1 MTLDSAGASGAPL
14 PTLPSGTRVAAL
26 VSSYHGELCRKMLG
40 SARRTLE
47 ACGLASGNL
56 RVLEVPGAYELP
68 VVARRL
74 AGRKDVDAVLCFG
87 LVLRGST
94 DHDRYIS
101 NAVAT
106 RLVDASFETNTPV
119 LFGVLTPNTVEQAE
133 ERARLAEEGGLDKG
147 REVALAAVHV
157 LNALESAELDFNDLP
172 THAPGEDQ

>member
-1 MTLDSAGASGAPL
+1 MKSASSAAPL
-14 PTLPSGTRVAAL
+14 PSLPPGARVAAL

-47 ACGLASGNL
+47 ACGLAAGHL

-68 VVARRL
+68 IVARRL
-74 AGRKDVDAVLCFG
+74 AARDDVDAVLCFG

-106 RLVDASFETNTPV
+106 RLLDVSFETDTPV
-119 LFGVLTPNTVEQAE
+119 LFGVLTPNTVEQAK

-157 LNALESAELDFNDLP
+157 LNALQTAEQDFEQLP
-172 THAPGEDQ
+172 THAGGEDR

>member
-1 MTLDSAGASGAPL
+1 MTLDSADASGAQL
-14 PTLPSGTRVAAL
+14 PTLPPGARLAAL
-26 VSSYHGELCRKMLG
+26 VSSYHGELCRAMLG

-47 ACGLASGNL
+47 ACGLGVGHL

-74 AGRKDVDAVLCFG
+74 AAREDVDAVLCFG

-106 RLVDASFETNTPV
+106 RLLDASFETNTPV
-119 LFGVLTPNTVEQAE
+119 LFGVLTPNTVEQAQ

-147 REVALAAVHV
+147 REVALAAVRV
-157 LNALESAELDFNDLP
+157 LNALQAAELPFGELP
-172 THAPGEDQ
+172 THVGGEDQ